1 MMTEVKMGLRKHVWM
16 IAVQAPIVI
25 VGVGA
30 LVAVAIDLIE
40 VTTGLTVFVAAL
52 VISVAASAW
61 YIRTRRCPQCGQRLL
76 PPGGWWYRF
85 PGIPLL
91 MRCVRCD
98 IDWDFGLRGQQD

>member
-1 MMTEVKMGLRKHVWM
+1 MMTEVKMSLRKHVWM

-52 VISVAASAW
+52 VISVAA
-61 YIRTRRCPQCGQRLL
+61 
-76 PPGGWWYRF
+76 PPGTYGRAGARSAGKDF
-85 PGIPLL
+85 CRPVAGGIASLASP
-91 MRCVRCD
+91 
-98 IDWDFGLRGQQD
+98 FS